1 MKISAMLENFVKY
14 ITEAFARI
22 FSKAE
27 ESPPEIGVQP
37 YDCEL
42 YRE

>member
-1 MKISAMLENFVKY
+1 MKISMILESIVRY
-14 ITEAFARI
+14 VTEAFARI
-22 FSKAE
+22 FSKAD

>member
-1 MKISAMLENFVKY
+1 MKISMIFENIVKY
-14 ITEAFARI
+14 LTEAFARI